1 MPKVDHSGEDLFNL
15 AIAVVGLVLKSEA
28 LSKRQLAAHFR
39 VSERA
44 IERAVMAVSLAE
56 DNRQFHSFFE
66 LDWDAWDQGEVSLFA
81 RGELTAPP
89 PLSRHQVAA
98 LAMALEYL
106 SSLPEYAQNPEL
118 QQLREVFQTVP
129 AAQLP
134 SSGSADS
141 NLEALR
147 SALGK
152 RRVRVRYL
160 NQRGEQGIREIDP
173 LRIDFLADRYYLR
186 GWCHTHLEVR
196 NFRVDRMA
204 EIELLSQEI
213 TPEAIAVRIDEEL
226 FSASGDSFEVS
237 LETNDWARE
246 IFWNFPVSEP
256 PSRVPSGLWRGSIK
270 IGNVAA
276 LGRHV
281 ARYGGAV
288 SVIGPAQ
295 ARQAVADF
303 ASRAL
308 AKEGHE

>member
-15 AIAVVGLVLKSEA
+15 AIAVVGLVLKSDA
-28 LSKRQLAAHFR
+28 LGKRELAAHFR

-56 DNRQFHSFFE
+56 DNRKFLSFFE
-66 LDWDAWDQGEVSLFA
+66 LDWDAWDRGEVSLSA

-106 SSLPEYAQNPEL
+106 FSLPEYATNPEL
-118 QQLREVFQTVP
+118 LSLREVFQTVP
-129 AAQLP
+129 TAQL
-134 SSGSADS
+134 SSGGSADG

-160 NQRGEQGIREIDP
+160 NQRGEQAIREIDP

-196 NFRVDRMA
+196 NFRIDRMA
-204 EIELLSQEI
+204 EIELLSTEL
-213 TPEAIAVRIDEEL
+213 TPEATAAKIDEEL
-226 FSASGDSFEVS
+226 FAASGDSFEVS

-256 PSRVPSGLWRGSIK
+256 PARVASGHWRGSIK
-270 IGNVAA
+270 IGNIAA

-288 SVIGPAQ
+288 RVIGPAQ
-295 ARQAVADF
+295 AKQAVAEF
-303 ASRAL
+303 ARRAL
-308 AKEGHE
+308 AKESHE